1 MAQDLSQLPTALYTQ
16 EQVKQAEL
24 LAVSQGESTLYGLVE
39 RAGTA
44 AFECLTRHLA
54 RRQGNQ
60 NNVATAPNSAR
71 MLVLAGSGNNGADA
85 LVCARLMLEA
95 GMAVTAG
102 LQSTTGSAEFEQALC
117 AYRAAG
123 GVVQD
128 IDIELILSAEVI
140 VDGLLGTGLTGKV
153 RQSTAAIIDGVNQSA
168 AWVLS
173 LDVPS
178 GIIADTGAVV
188 GAEPLA
194 PVPAIMADVTLCF
207 AGLKQ
212 GLLTS
217 KARHHCGLLEFAD
230 LGLSRYFSPSSVQ
243 RVGGEILQS
252 YFAARAR
259 DSHKGQSGK
268 VTVIGGDYGLAGA
281 IRLASE
287 ACLRAGAGLVTV
299 ISRPEHQLTVNV
311 SRPELM
317 FWGCDLVDMEV
328 YLRLGWAQVI
338 VLGPGLGRQ
347 DWGYN
352 LFKAAGLSDK
362 PCVLDADALNLLSQ
376 EPRKQPNWVL
386 TPHPGEA
393 ARLLDCSVADIERDR
408 FAVVRSMQQKYGGVV
423 LLKGAGTV
431 IYDGQRMIV
440 APVGNPGLASG
451 GCGDVLS
458 GIIGA
463 LMAQGMDNM
472 QATIVAVVV
481 HGCAADLAA
490 RQGERGMLA
499 SDLMPFIRQLVNSD
513 LL

>member
-1 MAQDLSQLPTALYTQ
+1 MAQDLSSLPTALYTQ
-16 EQVKQAEL
+16 QQVRTAEL
-24 LAVSQGESTLYGLVE
+24 LAVSEGETTLYQLVE
-39 RAGTA
+39 RAGRA
-44 AFECLTRHLA
+44 AFECFIQQRELYPQLE
-54 RRQGNQ
+54 GM
-60 NNVATAPNSAR
+60 PL
-71 MLVLAGSGNNGADA
+71 LVLAGSGNNGADA
-85 LVCARLMLEA
+85 LVCARLTLEA
-95 GMAVTAG
+95 GHQVKVYLLKTQG
-102 LQSTTGSAEFEQALC
+102 TAEFEQALS
-117 AYRAAG
+117 AYLNQG
-123 GVVQD
+123 GV
-128 IDIELILSAEVI
+128 IDSPNIEAIQQAPI
-140 VDGLLGTGLTGKV
+140 IIDGLLGTGVKGAV
-153 RQSTAAIIDGVNQSA
+153 REELIALICAINQSD

-173 LDVPS
+173 LDLPS
-178 GIIADTGAVV
+178 GIVADTGVAAHIAV
-188 GAEPLA
+188 
-194 PVPAIMADVTLCF
+194 MADVTLCF
-207 AGLKQ
+207 GGLKQ

-217 KARHHCGLLEFAD
+217 KARHHCGHLIFAD
-230 LGLSRYFSPSSVQ
+230 LGLTPFFDAESAT
-243 RVGGEILQS
+243 RVGGEMLKS
-252 YFAARAR
+252 HFAARAR

-268 VTVIGGDYGLAGA
+268 VTLIGGDFGMAGA

-317 FWGCDLVDMEV
+317 FWGCELVDMEV
-328 YLRLGWAQVI
+328 YLRLGWAQVV
-338 VLGPGLGRQ
+338 VLGPGLGKH

-376 EPRKQPNWVL
+376 EPRRQTNWVL

-393 ARLLDCSVADIERDR
+393 ARLLGCSVADIELDR
-408 FAVVRSMQQKYGGVV
+408 FAAVRALQQKYGGVV

-431 IYDGQRMIV
+431 IFDGKQMVV

-472 QATIVAVVV
+472 QATVVGVVV

-490 RQGERGMLA
+490 VQGERGMLA

>member
-1 MAQDLSQLPTALYTQ
+1 MAQDLSSLPTALYTQ
-16 EQVKQAEL
+16 EQVRAAEL
-24 LAVSQGESTLYGLVE
+24 LAVSEGEATLYQLVE
-39 RAGTA
+39 RAGCA
-44 AFECLTRHLA
+44 AFNYLTEQIV
-54 RRQGNQ
+54 RQPKLG
-60 NNVATAPNSAR
+60 AMPL
-71 MLVLAGSGNNGADA
+71 LVLAGNGNNGADA
-85 LVCARLMLEA
+85 LVCARLALEA
-95 GMAVTAG
+95 GHKVHVFLLKTKG
-102 LQSTTGSAEFEQALC
+102 TPEFEQALS
-117 AYRAAG
+117 AYLNQG
-123 GVVQD
+123 GIVD
-128 IDIELILSAEVI
+128 SPNIDAILQAPILI
-140 VDGLLGTGLTGKV
+140 DGLLGTGVQGAV
-153 RQSTAAIIDGVNQSA
+153 REQVAALIHAINQSN

-173 LDVPS
+173 LDLPS
-178 GIIADTGAVV
+178 GILADTGVVAQVAV
-188 GAEPLA
+188 
-194 PVPAIMADVTLCF
+194 MADATLCF
-207 AGLKQ
+207 GGLKQ

-217 KARHHCGLLEFAD
+217 KARHHCGHLAFAD
-230 LGLSRYFSPSSVQ
+230 LGLTPFFNGESAT
-243 RVGGEILQS
+243 RVGGEILKS

-268 VTVIGGDYGLAGA
+268 VTLIGGDFGMAGA

-317 FWGCDLVDMEV
+317 FWGCELVDMEV
-328 YLRLGWAQVI
+328 YLRLGWAQVV
-338 VLGPGLGRQ
+338 VLGPGLGKH

-376 EPRKQPNWVL
+376 EPRRQTNWVL

-393 ARLLDCSVADIERDR
+393 ARLLGCSVADIEHDR
-408 FAVVRSMQQKYGGVV
+408 FAAVRALQQKYGGVV
-423 LLKGAGTV
+423 LLKGAGT
-431 IYDGQRMIV
+431 IIFDGEQMVV

-472 QATIVAVVV
+472 QATVVGVVV

-490 RQGERGMLA
+490 VQGERGMLA

>member
-1 MAQDLSQLPTALYTQ
+1 MAQDLSSLPTALYTQ
-16 EQVKQAEL
+16 QQVRAAEL
-24 LAVSQGESTLYGLVE
+24 LAVSEGETTLYQLVE
-39 RAGTA
+39 RAGRA
-44 AFECLTRHLA
+44 AFECFTQQRERHPQLE
-54 RRQGNQ
+54 GM
-60 NNVATAPNSAR
+60 PL
-71 MLVLAGSGNNGADA
+71 LVLAGSGNNGADA
-85 LVCARLMLEA
+85 LVCARLALEA
-95 GMAVTAG
+95 GHQVKVYLLKTQG
-102 LQSTTGSAEFEQALC
+102 TAEFEQALS
-117 AYRAAG
+117 AYLNKG
-123 GVVQD
+123 GV
-128 IDIELILSAEVI
+128 IDAPNIEAIQQAPVI
-140 VDGLLGTGLTGKV
+140 IDGLLGTGVKGAV
-153 RQSTAAIIDGVNQSA
+153 REDIAALIHAVNQSE

-173 LDVPS
+173 LDLPS
-178 GIIADTGAVV
+178 GIVADTGVVAQVAV
-188 GAEPLA
+188 
-194 PVPAIMADVTLCF
+194 MADVTLCF
-207 AGLKQ
+207 GGLKQ

-217 KARHHCGLLEFAD
+217 KARHHCGHLAFAD
-230 LGLSRYFSPSSVQ
+230 LGLTPFFDAESAT
-243 RVGGEILQS
+243 RVGGEMLKS
-252 YFAARAR
+252 HFAARAR

-268 VTVIGGDYGLAGA
+268 VTLIGGDFGMAGA

-317 FWGCDLVDMEV
+317 FWGCELVDMEV
-328 YLRLGWAQVI
+328 YLRLGWAQVV
-338 VLGPGLGRQ
+338 VLGPGLGKH

-376 EPRKQPNWVL
+376 EPRRQTNWVL

-393 ARLLDCSVADIERDR
+393 ARLLGCSVADIELDR
-408 FAVVRSMQQKYGGVV
+408 FAAVRALQQKYGGVV

-431 IYDGQRMIV
+431 IFDGKQMVV

-472 QATIVAVVV
+472 QATVVGVVV

-490 RQGERGMLA
+490 VQGERGMLA

>member
-1 MAQDLSQLPTALYTQ
+1 MAQDLSSLPTALYTQ
-16 EQVKQAEL
+16 EQVRAAEL
-24 LAVSQGESTLYGLVE
+24 LAVSEGEATLYQLVE
-39 RAGTA
+39 RAGCA
-44 AFECLTRHLA
+44 AFNYLTEQIACQPKLGA
-54 RRQGNQ
+54 M
-60 NNVATAPNSAR
+60 PL
-71 MLVLAGSGNNGADA
+71 LVLAGNGNNGADA
-85 LVCARLMLEA
+85 LVCARLALEA
-95 GMAVTAG
+95 GHKVHVFLLKTKG
-102 LQSTTGSAEFEQALC
+102 TPEFEQALS
-117 AYRAAG
+117 AYLNQG
-123 GVVQD
+123 GIVD
-128 IDIELILSAEVI
+128 SPNIDAILQAPILI
-140 VDGLLGTGLTGKV
+140 DGLLGTGVQGAV
-153 RQSTAAIIDGVNQSA
+153 REQVAALIHAINQSN

-173 LDVPS
+173 LDLPS
-178 GIIADTGAVV
+178 GILADTGVVAQVAV
-188 GAEPLA
+188 
-194 PVPAIMADVTLCF
+194 MADATLCF
-207 AGLKQ
+207 GGLKQ

-217 KARHHCGLLEFAD
+217 KARHHCGHLAFAD
-230 LGLSRYFSPSSVQ
+230 LGLTPFFNGESAT
-243 RVGGEILQS
+243 RVGGEILKS

-268 VTVIGGDYGLAGA
+268 VTLIGGDFGMAGA

-317 FWGCDLVDMEV
+317 FWGCELVDMEV
-328 YLRLGWAQVI
+328 YLRLGWAQVV
-338 VLGPGLGRQ
+338 VLGPGLGKH

-376 EPRKQPNWVL
+376 EPRRQTNWVL

-393 ARLLDCSVADIERDR
+393 ARLLGCSVADIEHDR
-408 FAVVRSMQQKYGGVV
+408 FAAVRALQQKYGGVV
-423 LLKGAGTV
+423 LLKGAGT
-431 IYDGQRMIV
+431 IIFDGEQMVV

-472 QATIVAVVV
+472 QATVVGVVV

-490 RQGERGMLA
+490 VQGERGMLA

>member
-1 MAQDLSQLPTALYTQ
+1 MAQDLSSLPTALYTQ
-16 EQVKQAEL
+16 EQVRAAEL
-24 LAVSQGESTLYGLVE
+24 LAVSEGEATLYQLVE
-39 RAGTA
+39 RAGCA
-44 AFECLTRHLA
+44 AFNYLTEQIV
-54 RRQGNQ
+54 RQPKLG
-60 NNVATAPNSAR
+60 AMPL
-71 MLVLAGSGNNGADA
+71 LVLAGNGNNGADA
-85 LVCARLMLEA
+85 LVCARLALEA
-95 GMAVTAG
+95 GHKVHVFLLKTKG
-102 LQSTTGSAEFEQALC
+102 TPEFEQALS
-117 AYRAAG
+117 AYLNQG
-123 GVVQD
+123 GIVD
-128 IDIELILSAEVI
+128 SPNIDAILQAPILI
-140 VDGLLGTGLTGKV
+140 DGLLGTGVQGAV
-153 RQSTAAIIDGVNQSA
+153 REQVAALIHAINQSN

-173 LDVPS
+173 LDLPS
-178 GIIADTGAVV
+178 GILADTGVVAQVAV
-188 GAEPLA
+188 
-194 PVPAIMADVTLCF
+194 MADATLCF
-207 AGLKQ
+207 GGLKQ

-217 KARHHCGLLEFAD
+217 KARHHCGHLAFAD
-230 LGLSRYFSPSSVQ
+230 LGLTPFFDTESAT
-243 RVGGEILQS
+243 RVGGEMLKS
-252 YFAARAR
+252 HFAARAR

-268 VTVIGGDYGLAGA
+268 VTLIGGDFGMAGA

-317 FWGCDLVDMEV
+317 FWGCELVDMEV
-328 YLRLGWAQVI
+328 YLRLGWAQVV
-338 VLGPGLGRQ
+338 VLGPGLGKH

-376 EPRKQPNWVL
+376 EPRRQTNWVL

-393 ARLLDCSVADIERDR
+393 ARLLGCSVADIEHDR
-408 FAVVRSMQQKYGGVV
+408 FAAVRALQQKYGGVV
-423 LLKGAGTV
+423 LLKGAGT
-431 IYDGQRMIV
+431 IIFDGEQMVV

-472 QATIVAVVV
+472 QATVVGVVV

-490 RQGERGMLA
+490 VQGERGMLA

>member
-1 MAQDLSQLPTALYTQ
+1 MAQDLSQFPKALFTQ
-16 EQVKQAEL
+16 AQVRQAEL
-24 LAVSQGESTLYGLVE
+24 SAVSQGASSLYELVE
-39 RAGTA
+39 RAGAA
-44 AFECLTRHLA
+44 AFECLTKH
-54 RRQGNQ
+54 N
-60 NNVATAPNSAR
+60 PNASS
-71 MLVLAGSGNNGADA
+71 VFILAGSGNNGADA
-85 LVCARLMLEA
+85 LVCARLALA
-95 GMAVTAG
+95 SGMAVSVMMT
-102 LQSTTGSAEFEQALC
+102 S
-117 AYRAAG
+117 AAG
-123 GVVQD
+123 TPECQLALAHYLKDGG
-128 IDIELILSAEVI
+128 ELLPKAVAPILAAKII
-140 VDGLLGTGLTGKV
+140 VDGLLGTGV
-153 RQSTAAIIDGVNQSA
+153 RDAVRDDMAEYIRAINDNA

-173 LDVPS
+173 LDLPS
-178 GIIADTGAVV
+178 GVIADTGAVAGV
-188 GAEPLA
+188 A
-194 PVPAIMADVTLCF
+194 VMADVTLCF
-207 AGLKQ
+207 GGWKQ
-212 GLLTS
+212 GLLTG
-217 KARHHCGLLEFAD
+217 KARHYSGELEFAA
-230 LGLSRYFSPSSVQ
+230 LGLTPFFAEASAQ
-243 RVGGEILQS
+243 RVGKETLKD

-268 VTVIGGDYGLAGA
+268 VTVIGGDMGMAGA
-281 IRLASE
+281 VRLASE

-338 VLGPGLGRQ
+338 VLGPGLGKH

-352 LFKAAGLSDK
+352 LFKAVGLSDK
-362 PCVLDADALNLLSQ
+362 PCILDADALNLLSN
-376 EPRKQPNWVL
+376 EPRRQANWVL

-393 ARLLDCSVADIERDR
+393 ARLLGCSVAEIEQDR
-408 FAVVRSMQQKYGGVV
+408 FAAVQAIQQKYGGVV

-431 IYDGQRMIV
+431 IFDGKQMVV

-472 QATIVAVVV
+472 QATVLGVVV

-490 RQGERGMLA
+490 IQGERGMLA

>member
-1 MAQDLSQLPTALYTQ
+1 MAQDLSQFPKALFTQ
-16 EQVKQAEL
+16 AQVREAEL
-24 LAVSQGESTLYGLVE
+24 SAVSQGASSLYELVE
-39 RAGTA
+39 RAGAA
-44 AFECLTRHLA
+44 AFECLVKH
-54 RRQGNQ
+54 N
-60 NNVATAPNSAR
+60 PNASS
-71 MLVLAGSGNNGADA
+71 VFILAGSGNNGADA
-85 LVCARLMLEA
+85 LVCACLARASGMDVSVMMTSAA
-95 GMAVTAG
+95 GTPEC
-102 LQSTTGSAEFEQALC
+102 QQALTHYL
-117 AYRAAG
+117 AEGGKLLPLEVEPILAAK
-123 GVVQD
+123 
-128 IDIELILSAEVI
+128 II
-140 VDGLLGTGLTGKV
+140 VDGLLGTGV
-153 RQSTAAIIDGVNQSA
+153 RDAVRDDMAKYIRAINDNS

-173 LDVPS
+173 LDLPS
-178 GIIADTGAVV
+178 GVIADTGAVV
-188 GAEPLA
+188 GVA
-194 PVPAIMADVTLCF
+194 VMADITLCF
-207 AGLKQ
+207 GGWKQ
-212 GLLTS
+212 GVLTG
-217 KARHHCGLLEFAD
+217 KARHYSGELEFAD
-230 LGLSRYFSPSSVQ
+230 LGLTPFFAEASAQ
-243 RVGGEILQS
+243 RVGRETLKD

-268 VTVIGGDYGLAGA
+268 VTVIGGDMGMAGA
-281 IRLASE
+281 VRLASE

-338 VLGPGLGRQ
+338 VLGPGLGKH

-352 LFKAAGLSDK
+352 LFKAVGLSDK
-362 PCVLDADALNLLSQ
+362 PCVLDADALNLLSN
-376 EPRKQPNWVL
+376 EPRRQTNWVL

-393 ARLLDCSVADIERDR
+393 ARLLGCSVAEIELDR
-408 FAVVRSMQQKYGGVV
+408 FAAVRAIQQKYGGVV

-431 IYDGQRMIV
+431 IFDGKQMVV

-472 QATIVAVVV
+472 QATVLGVVV

-490 RQGERGMLA
+490 IQGERGMLA

>member
-1 MAQDLSQLPTALYTQ
+1 MAQDLSQFPKALYTQ
-16 EQVKQAEL
+16 TQVREAEL
-24 LAVSQGESTLYGLVE
+24 SAVSQGVSSLYALVE
-39 RAGTA
+39 RAGAA
-44 AFECLTRHLA
+44 AFECLAKH
-54 RRQGNQ
+54 
-60 NNVATAPNSAR
+60 NSKV
-71 MLVLAGSGNNGADA
+71 LPVLILAGSGNNGADA
-85 LVCARLMLEA
+85 LVCARLARASGMDVSVMMTSAA
-95 GMAVTAG
+95 GTPEC
-102 LQSTTGSAEFEQALC
+102 QQALTHYL
-117 AYRAAG
+117 AEGGKLLPLVVEPILAAK
-123 GVVQD
+123 
-128 IDIELILSAEVI
+128 II
-140 VDGLLGTGLTGKV
+140 VDGLLGTGV
-153 RQSTAAIIDGVNQSA
+153 RDAVRDDMAKYIRAINDNS

-173 LDVPS
+173 LDLPS
-178 GIIADTGAVV
+178 GVIADTGAVV
-188 GAEPLA
+188 GVA
-194 PVPAIMADVTLCF
+194 VMADITLCF
-207 AGLKQ
+207 GGVKQ
-212 GLLTS
+212 GVLTG
-217 KARHHCGLLEFAD
+217 KARHYSGELEFAD
-230 LGLSRYFSPSSVQ
+230 LGLTPFFAEASAQ
-243 RVGGEILQS
+243 RVGRETLKD

-268 VTVIGGDYGLAGA
+268 VTVIGGDIGMAGA
-281 IRLASE
+281 VRLASE

-338 VLGPGLGRQ
+338 VLGPGLGKH

-352 LFKAAGLSDK
+352 LFKAVGLSDK
-362 PCVLDADALNLLSQ
+362 PCVLDADALNLLSN
-376 EPRKQPNWVL
+376 EPRRQTNWVL

-393 ARLLDCSVADIERDR
+393 ARLLGCTVVDIEQDR
-408 FAVVRSMQQKYGGVV
+408 FAAVRAIQQKYGGVV

-431 IYDGQRMIV
+431 IFDGQQMVV

-472 QATIVAVVV
+472 QATVLGVVV

-490 RQGERGMLA
+490 IQGERGMLA

>member
-1 MAQDLSQLPTALYTQ
+1 MAQDLSSLPTALFTQ
-16 EQVKQAEL
+16 EQVRAAEL
-24 LAVSQGESTLYGLVE
+24 LAVSEGKTTLYQLVE
-39 RAGTA
+39 RAGRA
-44 AFECLTRHLA
+44 AFDCLATQMA
-54 RRQGNQ
+54 RQPRLESM
-60 NNVATAPNSAR
+60 PL
-71 MLVLAGSGNNGADA
+71 LVLAGSGNNGADA
-85 LVCARLMLEA
+85 LVCARLALEA
-95 GMAVTAG
+95 GHKVMVFLLKTKG
-102 LQSTTGSAEFEQALC
+102 TAEFEQALS
-117 AYRAAG
+117 AYLNQG
-123 GVVQD
+123 GIAD
-128 IDIELILSAEVI
+128 SPNIDAILQAPMLI
-140 VDGLLGTGLTGKV
+140 DGLLGTGVHGGV
-153 RQSTAAIIDGVNQSA
+153 REEVAALIQAINQSN

-173 LDVPS
+173 LDLPS
-178 GIIADTGAVV
+178 GIVADTGVVAQVAV
-188 GAEPLA
+188 
-194 PVPAIMADVTLCF
+194 MADLTLCF
-207 AGLKQ
+207 GGLKQ

-217 KARHHCGLLEFAD
+217 KARHYCGHLAFAD
-230 LGLSRYFSPSSVQ
+230 LGLTPFFKTPNAI
-243 RVGGEILQS
+243 RVGGEILKS

-268 VTVIGGDYGLAGA
+268 VTLIGGDFGMAGA

-317 FWGCDLVDMEV
+317 FWGCELVDMEV
-328 YLRLGWAQVI
+328 YLRLGWAQVV
-338 VLGPGLGRQ
+338 VLGPGLGKH

-362 PCVLDADALNLLSQ
+362 PCVLDADALNLLSN
-376 EPRKQPNWVL
+376 EPRRQTNWVL

-393 ARLLDCSVADIERDR
+393 ARLLGCNVAEIEQDR
-408 FAVVRSMQQKYGGVV
+408 FAAVRALQQKYGGVV

-431 IYDGQRMIV
+431 IFDGKQMVV

-472 QATIVAVVV
+472 QATVVGVVV

-490 RQGERGMLA
+490 VQGERGMLA

>member
-1 MAQDLSQLPTALYTQ
+1 MAQDLSSLPTALYTQ
-16 EQVKQAEL
+16 EQVRAAEL
-24 LAVSQGESTLYGLVE
+24 LAVSEGEATLYQLVE
-39 RAGTA
+39 RAGCA
-44 AFECLTRHLA
+44 AFNYLTEQIACQPKLGA
-54 RRQGNQ
+54 M
-60 NNVATAPNSAR
+60 PL
-71 MLVLAGSGNNGADA
+71 LVLAGNGNNGADA
-85 LVCARLMLEA
+85 LVCARLALEA
-95 GMAVTAG
+95 GHKVHVFLLKTKG
-102 LQSTTGSAEFEQALC
+102 TPEFEQALS
-117 AYRAAG
+117 AYLNQG
-123 GVVQD
+123 GIVD
-128 IDIELILSAEVI
+128 SPNIDAILQASILI
-140 VDGLLGTGLTGKV
+140 DGLLGTGVQGAV
-153 RQSTAAIIDGVNQSA
+153 REQVAALIHAINQSN

-173 LDVPS
+173 LDLPS
-178 GIIADTGAVV
+178 GILADTGVVAQVAV
-188 GAEPLA
+188 
-194 PVPAIMADVTLCF
+194 MADATLCF
-207 AGLKQ
+207 GGLKQ

-217 KARHHCGLLEFAD
+217 KARHHCGHLAFAD
-230 LGLSRYFSPSSVQ
+230 LGLTPFFNGESAT
-243 RVGGEILQS
+243 RVGGEILKS

-268 VTVIGGDYGLAGA
+268 VTLIGGDFGMAGA

-317 FWGCDLVDMEV
+317 FWGCELVDMEV
-328 YLRLGWAQVI
+328 YLRLGWAQVV
-338 VLGPGLGRQ
+338 VLGPGLGKH

-376 EPRKQPNWVL
+376 EPRRQTNWVL

-393 ARLLDCSVADIERDR
+393 ARLLGCSVADIEHDR
-408 FAVVRSMQQKYGGVV
+408 FAAVRALQQKYGGVV
-423 LLKGAGTV
+423 LLKGAGT
-431 IYDGQRMIV
+431 IIFDGEQMVV

-472 QATIVAVVV
+472 QATVVGVVV

-490 RQGERGMLA
+490 VQGERGMLA

>member
-1 MAQDLSQLPTALYTQ
+1 MAQDLSSLPTALYTQ
-16 EQVKQAEL
+16 EQVRAAEL
-24 LAVSQGESTLYGLVE
+24 LAVSEGEATLYQLVE
-39 RAGTA
+39 RAGCA
-44 AFECLTRHLA
+44 AFNYLTEQIV
-54 RRQGNQ
+54 RQPKLG
-60 NNVATAPNSAR
+60 AMPL
-71 MLVLAGSGNNGADA
+71 LVLAGNGNNGADA
-85 LVCARLMLEA
+85 LVCARLALEA
-95 GMAVTAG
+95 GHKVHVFLLKTKG
-102 LQSTTGSAEFEQALC
+102 TPEFEQALS
-117 AYRAAG
+117 AYLNQG
-123 GVVQD
+123 GIVD
-128 IDIELILSAEVI
+128 SPNIDAILQVPILI
-140 VDGLLGTGLTGKV
+140 DGLLGTGVQGAV
-153 RQSTAAIIDGVNQSA
+153 REQVAALIHAINQSN

-173 LDVPS
+173 LDLPS
-178 GIIADTGAVV
+178 GILADTGVVAQVAV
-188 GAEPLA
+188 
-194 PVPAIMADVTLCF
+194 MADATLCF
-207 AGLKQ
+207 GGLKQ

-217 KARHHCGLLEFAD
+217 KARHHCGHLAFAD
-230 LGLSRYFSPSSVQ
+230 LGLTPFFNGESAT
-243 RVGGEILQS
+243 RVGGEILKS

-268 VTVIGGDYGLAGA
+268 VTLIGGDFGMAGA

-317 FWGCDLVDMEV
+317 FWGCELVDMEV
-328 YLRLGWAQVI
+328 YLRLGWAQVV
-338 VLGPGLGRQ
+338 VLGPGLGKH

-376 EPRKQPNWVL
+376 EPRRQTNWVL

-393 ARLLDCSVADIERDR
+393 ARLLGCSVADIEHDR
-408 FAVVRSMQQKYGGVV
+408 FAAVRALQQKYGGVV
-423 LLKGAGTV
+423 LLKGAGT
-431 IYDGQRMIV
+431 IIFDGEQMVV

-472 QATIVAVVV
+472 QATVVGVVV

-490 RQGERGMLA
+490 VQGERGMLA

>member
-1 MAQDLSQLPTALYTQ
+1 MAQDLSQFPKALYTQ
-16 EQVKQAEL
+16 TQVREAEL
-24 LAVSQGESTLYGLVE
+24 SAVSQGVSSLYELVE
-39 RAGTA
+39 RAGAA
-44 AFECLTRHLA
+44 AFECLAKHSSKVLS
-54 RRQGNQ
+54 
-60 NNVATAPNSAR
+60 V
-71 MLVLAGSGNNGADA
+71 LILAGSGNNGADA
-85 LVCARLMLEA
+85 LVCARLARASGMDASVMMTSAA
-95 GMAVTAG
+95 GTPEC
-102 LQSTTGSAEFEQALC
+102 QQALTYYL
-117 AYRAAG
+117 AEGGKLLPLEVEPILAAK
-123 GVVQD
+123 
-128 IDIELILSAEVI
+128 II
-140 VDGLLGTGLTGKV
+140 VDGLLGTGV
-153 RQSTAAIIDGVNQSA
+153 RDAVRDDMAKYIRAINDNS

-173 LDVPS
+173 LDLPS
-178 GIIADTGAVV
+178 GVIADTGAVV
-188 GAEPLA
+188 GVA
-194 PVPAIMADVTLCF
+194 VMADITLCF
-207 AGLKQ
+207 GGVKQ
-212 GLLTS
+212 GVLTG
-217 KARHHCGLLEFAD
+217 KARHYSGELEFAD
-230 LGLSRYFSPSSVQ
+230 LGLTPFFAEASAQ
-243 RVGGEILQS
+243 RVGRETLKD

-268 VTVIGGDYGLAGA
+268 VTVIGGDIGMAGA
-281 IRLASE
+281 VRLASE

-338 VLGPGLGRQ
+338 VLGPGLGKH

-352 LFKAAGLSDK
+352 LFKAVGLSDK
-362 PCVLDADALNLLSQ
+362 PCVLDADALNLLSN
-376 EPRKQPNWVL
+376 EPRRQTNWVL

-393 ARLLDCSVADIERDR
+393 ARLLGCTVVDIEQDR
-408 FAVVRSMQQKYGGVV
+408 FAAVRAIQQKYGGVV

-431 IYDGQRMIV
+431 IFDGQQMVV

-458 GIIGA
+458 GIIGV

-472 QATIVAVVV
+472 QATVLGVVV

-490 RQGERGMLA
+490 IQGERGMLA

>member
-1 MAQDLSQLPTALYTQ
+1 MAQDLSQFPKALYTQ
-16 EQVKQAEL
+16 TQVREAEL
-24 LAVSQGESTLYGLVE
+24 SAVSQGVSSLYELVE
-39 RAGTA
+39 RAGAA
-44 AFECLTRHLA
+44 AFECLAKHSSKVSPVLI
-54 RRQGNQ
+54 
-60 NNVATAPNSAR
+60 
-71 MLVLAGSGNNGADA
+71 LAGSGNNGADA
-85 LVCARLMLEA
+85 LVCAYLARASGMDVSVMMTSAA
-95 GMAVTAG
+95 GTPEC
-102 LQSTTGSAEFEQALC
+102 QQALTHYL
-117 AYRAAG
+117 AEGGKLLPLEVEPILAAK
-123 GVVQD
+123 
-128 IDIELILSAEVI
+128 II
-140 VDGLLGTGLTGKV
+140 VDGLLGTGV
-153 RQSTAAIIDGVNQSA
+153 RDAVRDDMAKYIRAINDNS

-173 LDVPS
+173 LDLPS
-178 GIIADTGAVV
+178 GVIADTGAVV
-188 GAEPLA
+188 GVA
-194 PVPAIMADVTLCF
+194 VMADITLCF
-207 AGLKQ
+207 GGVKQ
-212 GLLTS
+212 GVLTG
-217 KARHHCGLLEFAD
+217 KARHYSGELEFAD
-230 LGLSRYFSPSSVQ
+230 LGLTPFFAEASAQ
-243 RVGGEILQS
+243 RVGRETLKD

-268 VTVIGGDYGLAGA
+268 VTVIGGDIGMAGA
-281 IRLASE
+281 VRLASE

-338 VLGPGLGRQ
+338 VLGPGLGKH

-352 LFKAAGLSDK
+352 LFKAVGLSDK
-362 PCVLDADALNLLSQ
+362 PCVLDADALNLLSN
-376 EPRKQPNWVL
+376 EPRRQANWVL

-393 ARLLDCSVADIERDR
+393 ARLLGCTVVDIELDR
-408 FAVVRSMQQKYGGVV
+408 FAAVRAIQQKYGGVV

-431 IYDGQRMIV
+431 IFDGQQMVV

-472 QATIVAVVV
+472 QATVLGVVV

-490 RQGERGMLA
+490 IQGERGMLA

>member
-1 MAQDLSQLPTALYTQ
+1 MAQDLSQFPKALFTQ
-16 EQVKQAEL
+16 AQVREAEL
-24 LAVSQGESTLYGLVE
+24 SAVSQGASSLYELVE
-39 RAGTA
+39 RAGAA
-44 AFECLTRHLA
+44 AFECLVKH
-54 RRQGNQ
+54 N
-60 NNVATAPNSAR
+60 PNASS
-71 MLVLAGSGNNGADA
+71 VFILAGSGNNGADA
-85 LVCARLMLEA
+85 LVCARLARASGMDVSVMMTSAA
-95 GMAVTAG
+95 GTPEC
-102 LQSTTGSAEFEQALC
+102 QQALTHYL
-117 AYRAAG
+117 AEGGKLLPLEVEPILAAK
-123 GVVQD
+123 
-128 IDIELILSAEVI
+128 II
-140 VDGLLGTGLTGKV
+140 VDGLLGTGV
-153 RQSTAAIIDGVNQSA
+153 RDAVRDDMAKYIRAINDNS

-173 LDVPS
+173 LDLPS
-178 GIIADTGAVV
+178 GVIADTGAVV
-188 GAEPLA
+188 GVA
-194 PVPAIMADVTLCF
+194 VMADITLCF
-207 AGLKQ
+207 GGWKQ
-212 GLLTS
+212 GVLTG
-217 KARHHCGLLEFAD
+217 KARHYSGELEFAA
-230 LGLSRYFSPSSVQ
+230 LGLTPFFPEASAQ
-243 RVGGEILQS
+243 RVGKETLKD

-268 VTVIGGDYGLAGA
+268 VTVIGGDMGMAGA
-281 IRLASE
+281 VRLASE

-338 VLGPGLGRQ
+338 ILGPGLGKH

-352 LFKAAGLSDK
+352 LFKAVGLSDK
-362 PCVLDADALNLLSQ
+362 PCVLDADALNLLSN
-376 EPRKQPNWVL
+376 EPRRQTNWVL

-393 ARLLDCSVADIERDR
+393 ARLLGCSVAEIEQDR
-408 FAVVRSMQQKYGGVV
+408 FAAVRAIQQKYGGVV

-431 IYDGQRMIV
+431 IFDGKQIVV

-472 QATIVAVVV
+472 QATVLGVVV

-490 RQGERGMLA
+490 IQGERGMLA

>member
-1 MAQDLSQLPTALYTQ
+1 MAQDLSQFPKALFTQ
-16 EQVKQAEL
+16 AQVRQAEL
-24 LAVSQGESTLYGLVE
+24 SAVSQGASSLYELVE

-44 AFECLTRHLA
+44 AFECLTKH
-54 RRQGNQ
+54 N
-60 NNVATAPNSAR
+60 PNASS
-71 MLVLAGSGNNGADA
+71 VFILAGSGNNGADA
-85 LVCARLMLEA
+85 LVCARLALA
-95 GMAVTAG
+95 SGMAVSVMMTSAAG
-102 LQSTTGSAEFEQALC
+102 TPECRQAL
-117 AYRAAG
+117 AHYLKDGGELLPKAVAPILAAK
-123 GVVQD
+123 
-128 IDIELILSAEVI
+128 II
-140 VDGLLGTGLTGKV
+140 VDGLLGTGV
-153 RQSTAAIIDGVNQSA
+153 RDAVRDDMAEYICAINDNA

-173 LDVPS
+173 LDLPS
-178 GIIADTGAVV
+178 GVIADTGAVAGV
-188 GAEPLA
+188 A
-194 PVPAIMADVTLCF
+194 VMADVTLCF
-207 AGLKQ
+207 GGWKQ
-212 GLLTS
+212 GLLTG
-217 KARHHCGLLEFAD
+217 KARHYSGELEFAA
-230 LGLSRYFSPSSVQ
+230 LGLTPFFAEASAQ
-243 RVGGEILQS
+243 RVGKETLKD

-268 VTVIGGDYGLAGA
+268 VTVIGGDMGMAGA
-281 IRLASE
+281 VRLASE

-338 VLGPGLGRQ
+338 VLGPGLGKH

-352 LFKAAGLSDK
+352 LFKAVGLSDK
-362 PCVLDADALNLLSQ
+362 PCVLDADALNLLSN
-376 EPRKQPNWVL
+376 EPRRQTNWVL

-393 ARLLDCSVADIERDR
+393 ARLLGCSVAEIEQDR
-408 FAVVRSMQQKYGGVV
+408 FAAVRAIQQKYGGVV

-431 IYDGQRMIV
+431 IFDGKQMVV

-472 QATIVAVVV
+472 QATVLGVVV
-481 HGCAADLAA
+481 HGCAADLTAI
-490 RQGERGMLA
+490 QGERGMLA

>member
-1 MAQDLSQLPTALYTQ
+1 MAQDLSSLPTALYTQ
-16 EQVKQAEL
+16 QQVRAAEL
-24 LAVSQGESTLYGLVE
+24 LAVSEGETTLYQLVE
-39 RAGTA
+39 RAGRA
-44 AFECLTRHLA
+44 AFECFTQQRKRHPQLEEM
-54 RRQGNQ
+54 
-60 NNVATAPNSAR
+60 PL
-71 MLVLAGSGNNGADA
+71 LVLAGSGNNGADA
-85 LVCARLMLEA
+85 LVCARLALEA
-95 GMAVTAG
+95 GHQVKVY
-102 LQSTTGSAEFEQALC
+102 LLKSQGSAEFEQALS
-117 AYRAAG
+117 AYLNQG
-123 GVVQD
+123 GV
-128 IDIELILSAEVI
+128 IDSPNIEAIQQAPI
-140 VDGLLGTGLTGKV
+140 IIDGLLGTGVQGAV
-153 RQSTAAIIDGVNQSA
+153 REELAALIRAINQSE

-173 LDVPS
+173 LDLPS
-178 GIIADTGAVV
+178 GIVADTGVAAHIAV
-188 GAEPLA
+188 
-194 PVPAIMADVTLCF
+194 MADVTLCF
-207 AGLKQ
+207 GGLKQ

-217 KARHHCGLLEFAD
+217 KARHHCGHLAFAD
-230 LGLSRYFSPSSVQ
+230 LGLTPFFDAESAT
-243 RVGGEILQS
+243 RVGGEMLKS
-252 YFAARAR
+252 HFAARAR

-268 VTVIGGDYGLAGA
+268 VTLIGGDFGMAGA

-317 FWGCDLVDMEV
+317 FWGCELVDMEV
-328 YLRLGWAQVI
+328 YLRLGWAQVV
-338 VLGPGLGRQ
+338 VLGPGLGKH

-376 EPRKQPNWVL
+376 EPRRQTNWVL

-393 ARLLDCSVADIERDR
+393 ARLLGCSVADIEHDR
-408 FAVVRSMQQKYGGVV
+408 FAAVRALQQKYGGVV
-423 LLKGAGTV
+423 LLKGAGT
-431 IYDGQRMIV
+431 IIFDGEQMVV

-472 QATIVAVVV
+472 QATVVGVVV

-490 RQGERGMLA
+490 VQGERGMLA

>member
-1 MAQDLSQLPTALYTQ
+1 MAQDLSQFPKALYTQ
-16 EQVKQAEL
+16 TQVREAEL
-24 LAVSQGESTLYGLVE
+24 SAVSQGVSSLYELVE
-39 RAGTA
+39 RAGAA
-44 AFECLTRHLA
+44 AFECLAKHSSKVLP
-54 RRQGNQ
+54 
-60 NNVATAPNSAR
+60 V
-71 MLVLAGSGNNGADA
+71 LILAGSGNNGADA
-85 LVCARLMLEA
+85 LVCARLARASGMDVSVMMTSAA
-95 GMAVTAG
+95 GTPEC
-102 LQSTTGSAEFEQALC
+102 QQALTHYL
-117 AYRAAG
+117 AEGGKLLPLEVEPILAAK
-123 GVVQD
+123 
-128 IDIELILSAEVI
+128 II
-140 VDGLLGTGLTGKV
+140 VDGLLGTGVHDAV
-153 RQSTAAIIDGVNQSA
+153 RDDMAKYIRAINDNS

-173 LDVPS
+173 LDLPS
-178 GIIADTGAVV
+178 GVIADTGAVV
-188 GAEPLA
+188 GVA
-194 PVPAIMADVTLCF
+194 VMADITLCF
-207 AGLKQ
+207 GGLKQ
-212 GLLTS
+212 GVLTG
-217 KARHHCGLLEFAD
+217 KARHYSGELEFAD
-230 LGLSRYFSPSSVQ
+230 LGLTPFFAEASAQ
-243 RVGGEILQS
+243 RVGRETLKD

-268 VTVIGGDYGLAGA
+268 VTVIGGDIGMAGA
-281 IRLASE
+281 VRLASE

-338 VLGPGLGRQ
+338 VLGPGLGKH

-352 LFKAAGLSDK
+352 LFKAVGLSDK
-362 PCVLDADALNLLSQ
+362 PCVLDADALNLLSN
-376 EPRKQPNWVL
+376 EPRRQANWVL

-393 ARLLDCSVADIERDR
+393 ARLLGCTVVDIELDR
-408 FAVVRSMQQKYGGVV
+408 FAAVRAIQQKYGGVV

-431 IYDGQRMIV
+431 IFDGQQMVV

-472 QATIVAVVV
+472 QATVLGVVV

-490 RQGERGMLA
+490 IQGERGMLA

>member
-1 MAQDLSQLPTALYTQ
+1 
-16 EQVKQAEL
+16 
-24 LAVSQGESTLYGLVE
+24 
-39 RAGTA
+39 
-44 AFECLTRHLA
+44 
-54 RRQGNQ
+54 
-60 NNVATAPNSAR
+60 
-71 MLVLAGSGNNGADA
+71 
-85 LVCARLMLEA
+85 
-95 GMAVTAG
+95 
-102 LQSTTGSAEFEQALC
+102 
-117 AYRAAG
+117 
-123 GVVQD
+123 
-128 IDIELILSAEVI
+128 
-140 VDGLLGTGLTGKV
+140 
-153 RQSTAAIIDGVNQSA
+153 
-168 AWVLS
+168 
-173 LDVPS
+173 
-178 GIIADTGAVV
+178 
-188 GAEPLA
+188 
-194 PVPAIMADVTLCF
+194 
-207 AGLKQ
+207 KQ

-408 FAVVRSMQQKYGGVV
+408 FAAVRSMQQKYGGVV

>member
-1 MAQDLSQLPTALYTQ
+1 MAQDLSSLPTALYTQ
-16 EQVKQAEL
+16 EQVRAAEL
-24 LAVSQGESTLYGLVE
+24 LAVSEGEATLYQLVE
-39 RAGTA
+39 RAGCA
-44 AFECLTRHLA
+44 AFNYLTEQIV
-54 RRQGNQ
+54 RQPKLG
-60 NNVATAPNSAR
+60 AMPL
-71 MLVLAGSGNNGADA
+71 LVLAGNGNNGADA
-85 LVCARLMLEA
+85 LVCARLALEA
-95 GMAVTAG
+95 GHKVHVFLLKTKG
-102 LQSTTGSAEFEQALC
+102 TPEFEQALS
-117 AYRAAG
+117 AYLNQG
-123 GVVQD
+123 GIVD
-128 IDIELILSAEVI
+128 SPNIDAILQAPILI
-140 VDGLLGTGLTGKV
+140 DGLLGTGVQGAV
-153 RQSTAAIIDGVNQSA
+153 REQVAALIHAINQSN

-173 LDVPS
+173 LDLPS
-178 GIIADTGAVV
+178 GILADTGVVAQVAV
-188 GAEPLA
+188 
-194 PVPAIMADVTLCF
+194 MADATLCF
-207 AGLKQ
+207 GGLKQ

-217 KARHHCGLLEFAD
+217 KARHHCGHLAFAD
-230 LGLSRYFSPSSVQ
+230 LGLTPFFNGESAT
-243 RVGGEILQS
+243 RVGGEILKS

-268 VTVIGGDYGLAGA
+268 VTLIGGDFGMAGA

-287 ACLRAGAGLVTV
+287 ACLRAGAGFVTV

-317 FWGCDLVDMEV
+317 FWGCELVDMEV
-328 YLRLGWAQVI
+328 YLRLGWAQVV
-338 VLGPGLGRQ
+338 VLGPGLGKH

-376 EPRKQPNWVL
+376 EPRRQTNWVL

-393 ARLLDCSVADIERDR
+393 ARLLGCSVADIEHDR
-408 FAVVRSMQQKYGGVV
+408 FAAVRALQQKYGGVV
-423 LLKGAGTV
+423 LLKGAGT
-431 IYDGQRMIV
+431 IIFDGKQMVV

-472 QATIVAVVV
+472 QATVVGVVV

-490 RQGERGMLA
+490 VQGERGMLA